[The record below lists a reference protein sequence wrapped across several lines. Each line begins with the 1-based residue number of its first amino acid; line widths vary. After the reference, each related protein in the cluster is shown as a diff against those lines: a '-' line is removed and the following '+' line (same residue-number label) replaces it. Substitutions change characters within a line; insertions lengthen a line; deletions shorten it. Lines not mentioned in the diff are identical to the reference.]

1 VQAGF
6 VVDKVGL
13 LLEQDSDAFGFFAF
27 NIIPSLLHINL
38 YIICGLDKETS
49 VNYQVFNQLS
59 TLHSTVYILS

>member
-13 LLEQDSDAFGFFAF
+13 LLEQVSDAIGFFAF
-27 NIIPSLLHINL
+27 NIIPSLLHIHL
-38 YIICGLDKETS
+38 HIICGMDKETS

-59 TLHSTVYILS
+59 TLHSTIYVLS